1 MHLDPTLCLVVRPP
15 LADEFFVFWVEMNKY
30 ACTAQ
35 RSNKK
40 MWMASKDEPGEQP
53 KEGCAIGGRVGNQKP
68 SLPKKIIAMLE
79 YPVSV

>member
-1 MHLDPTLCLVVRPP
+1 MHR
-15 LADEFFVFWVEMNKY
+15 AEIK
-30 ACTAQ
+30 Q
-35 RSNKK
+35 KK
-40 MWMASKDEPGEQP
+40 MWMATKDEPGEQP